1 MVRDTSS
8 ASVLSEPPAMA
19 SRRVTIAPPD
29 GSGGGASA
37 GGGGDDGVG
46 ALPATTYNERDP
58 SLRKD
63 SGKLRRMSV
72 QTGGFSAP
80 KAPAIPAK
88 ERLAKLMVVSPEVLR
103 ELSGGAL
110 TPATLVAEPK
120 HLVSVAQARERSLR
134 ATATNIDSLDIVRRL
149 WRALDLCEREAEE
162 GELNDA
168 AAAAAAATAASSA
181 LSEGSASAAA
191 VTPLSGSRAKSSPAS
206 NGSTPKASP
215 ASSTAGTPKASMSAS
230 MSESKSEGVR
240 WAGGGDPSRF
250 LWPLRQRLRQL
261 DDEEAPFES
270 ERRRKRREASDVVAA
285 RAALM
290 RAHEIHLDSIST
302 PQRDGAR
309 AAADARA
316 HPQAPRAARVAAL
329 LDEHAS
335 EFGSHASAAVIDDQL
350 AAFHIWISDTVAEW
364 AGAHA
369 CLEDEGDEAAP
380 QFEGGLCALTAARE
394 EAQQHDALER
404 GGADLA
410 HHLHKLLPL
419 RGRCGG
425 PASRVKEVA
434 ERRACRVAR
443 AAGQGREPGR
453 LERALCERRHA
464 RLERQRVHCLARA
477 AAAAAGRVAT
487 AAEEGGREADAE
499 GDAENR
505 CGEAAGGRAGG
516 VHAEAGGER
525 PGVRGVPAVVQ
536 GEVV

>member
-1 MVRDTSS
+1 MAAALRDAAAPEGAPSLLSPRLSAERVALNSLGSERPPPPSAPHPLEEERLTRTIRIRGATATQLRRPTALRAALALCGEIAQLAPSDDGVVVEFERHDAPASAPPGAMVRDTSS

-46 ALPATTYNERDP
+46 ALPTTTYNERDP

-120 HLVSVAQARERSLR
+120 HLVSVPQARERSLR

-168 AAAAAAATAASSA
+168 AAAAAAAAAATSA

-240 WAGGGDPSRF
+240 WAGGGEPSRF
-250 LWPLRQRLRQL
+250 LWPLRHRLRQL

-302 PQRDGAR
+302 PQRDAR
-309 AAADARA
+309 ARRPTRARA
-316 HPQAPRAARVAAL
+316 PAGAARR
-329 LDEHAS
+329 
-335 EFGSHASAAVIDDQL
+335 
-350 AAFHIWISDTVAEW
+350 
-364 AGAHA
+364 
-369 CLEDEGDEAAP
+369 
-380 QFEGGLCALTAARE
+380 AR
-394 EAQQHDALER
+394 R
-404 GGADLA
+404 
-410 HHLHKLLPL
+410 
-419 RGRCGG
+419 
-425 PASRVKEVA
+425 
-434 ERRACRVAR
+434 RVAR
-443 AAGQGREPGR
+443 GARVRVWEPR
-453 LERALCERRHA
+453 ERRRDRRPA
-464 RLERQRVHCLARA
+464 RRLPYMDLRHGRRV
-477 AAAAAGRVAT
+477 
-487 AAEEGGREADAE
+487 
-499 GDAENR
+499 
-505 CGEAAGGRAGG
+505 GGRARVFGG
-516 VHAEAGGER
+516 
-525 PGVRGVPAVVQ
+525 
-536 GEVV
+536 